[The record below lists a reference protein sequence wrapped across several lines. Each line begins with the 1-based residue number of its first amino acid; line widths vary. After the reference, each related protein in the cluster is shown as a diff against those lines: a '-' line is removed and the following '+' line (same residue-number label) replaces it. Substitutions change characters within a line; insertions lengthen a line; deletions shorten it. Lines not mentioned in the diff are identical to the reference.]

1 MANTYSLQ
9 VEEFMLEA
17 IYDSLVE
24 ISVTEKVSEQ
34 VEIILNAIE
43 KGYFVMTIPDKPNS
57 SKQKYRKSQ
66 I

>member
-1 MANTYSLQ
+1 
-9 VEEFMLEA
+9 MLEA